1 MNHGTGML
9 NAFYL
14 NRNTR
19 YQKNK
24 NYFKEFTI
32 SYVKRNIPFLQ
43 KSCKL
48 SSLCGNCHSRTFFV
62 KIFSFTTNI
71 KSISKGMRYQTECV
85 EKFSG
90 MSITTIKTA

>member
-1 MNHGTGML
+1 MNHRTAML

-32 SYVKRNIPFLQ
+32 SYVKKKYPFPT
-43 KSCKL
+43 KKL
-48 SSLCGNCHSRTFFV
+48 
-62 KIFSFTTNI
+62 
-71 KSISKGMRYQTECV
+71 
-85 EKFSG
+85 
-90 MSITTIKTA
+90 